1 MVGRG
6 YDYKKIAVDGFKIH
20 RKRGKIQIEFL
31 WKGRHYANS
40 VEYEISSEETLS
52 KIKQMLLDYTSAN
65 ARLAVKDYE
74 AKVGNKE
81 FSIGYLERKYNG
93 FKIGEN
99 GLKQVELL
107 CDGESSGEV
116 KNYSLDVYDEYSYE
130 GTLMSLMKE
139 TSRNAGQDSY
149 WRPMD
154 WLTILYLIQHE
165 IE

>member
-31 WKGRHYANS
+31 WKGRHYVDS
-40 VEYEISSEETLS
+40 VDYEIASEETLS
-52 KIKQMLLDYTSAN
+52 
-65 ARLAVKDYE
+65 RLAVKDYE
-74 AKVGNKE
+74 AKVGNTE

-116 KNYSLDVYDEYSYE
+116 KDYSLDVCDEYSYE